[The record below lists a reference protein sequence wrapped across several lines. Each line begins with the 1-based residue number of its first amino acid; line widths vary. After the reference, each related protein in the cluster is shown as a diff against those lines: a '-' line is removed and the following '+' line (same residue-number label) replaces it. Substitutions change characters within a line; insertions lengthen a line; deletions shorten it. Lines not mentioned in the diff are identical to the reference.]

1 MPFQTLKEIRD
12 TLEAAGMRPQHR
24 HGQHFLIDRNLMQKL
39 VDSAE
44 IGPDDVVLEVG
55 PGTGSLS
62 NLLAELAA
70 WVVTVEIDARIAEV
84 ARQHLAHH
92 DNVTLLVT
100 DALQSKNHLSRLVID
115 TLLEKHR
122 EMAGRC
128 LLVANLPYN
137 AASPIVADLLL
148 EVPQVRTLCFTV
160 QKEVADR
167 MAAGPGTADYGPLS
181 VVLQSLATVKRIARV
196 PPQAFWPAPEVE
208 SAIVKIEPDPQRK
221 AAAGDPHHLAG
232 VVHRLF
238 LHRRKT
244 LWQNLRL
251 AYGDEADALKEKI
264 ATDWRQRPE
273 ELAVADWIRLAMALP
288 ALPSES
294 GRARRS

>member
-1 MPFQTLKEIRD
+1 MPFQTLKDIRE

-24 HGQHFLIDRNLMQKL
+24 HGQHFLVDRNLMQKL

-44 IGPDDVVLEVG
+44 IGPDDVVLEIG

-62 NLLAELAA
+62 SLLAELAA
-70 WVVTVEIDARIAEV
+70 WLVTVEIDARIAEV
-84 ARQHLAHH
+84 ARRHLAHH

-100 DALQSKNHLSRLVID
+100 DALETKNHLNRKVVEV
-115 TLLEKHR
+115 LLEKHR
-122 EMAGRC
+122 EMAGHC

-137 AASPIVADLLL
+137 AASPIVADLVLD
-148 EVPQVRTLCFTV
+148 VPQMRRLCFTV

-167 MAAGPGTADYGPLS
+167 MAAVPGTNDYGPLS
-181 VVLQSLATVKRIARV
+181 VVLQALAKVKRIARV
-196 PPQAFWPAPEVE
+196 PRQAFWPAPEVE
-208 SAIVKIEPDPQRK
+208 SAIVKVEQDGDRK
-221 AAAGDPHHLAG
+221 AAVGDPHHLAG

-244 LWQNLRL
+244 LWQNLKL
-251 AYGDEADALKEKI
+251 AYGDQADVLKEKI

-273 ELAVADWIRLAMALP
+273 ELAVADWIRLAKMLP
-288 ALPSES
+288 ALPSEPA
-294 GRARRS
+294 RERRS

>member
-1 MPFQTLKEIRD
+1 MPFQTLNEIRQ

-44 IGPDDVVLEVG
+44 IGPDDVVLEIG
-55 PGTGSLS
+55 PGTGSLT
-62 NLLAELAA
+62 NLLADLAA

-100 DALQSKNHLSRLVID
+100 DALWGKNHLSPRVID
-115 TLLEKHR
+115 ALLEKVR
-122 EMAGRC
+122 EVGGRC

-148 EVPQVRTLCFTV
+148 EVPQVKMLCFTV

-167 MAAGPGTADYGPLS
+167 MAAAPRTGDHGPLS
-181 VVLQSLATVKRIARV
+181 VVLQMLARVKRIARV
-196 PPQAFWPAPEVE
+196 PPQAFWPPPAVE
-208 SAIVKIEPDPQRK
+208 SAIVRIEPDVDRR
-221 AAAGDPHHLAG
+221 ALAGDPHQVAA

-244 LWQNLRL
+244 LWQNLKL
-251 AYGDEADALKEKI
+251 AYGDGADALKEKVAI
-264 ATDWRQRPE
+264 DWRQRPE
-273 ELAVADWIRLAMALP
+273 ELAVADWIRLAKALP
-288 ALPSES
+288 TPPSDP
-294 GRARRS
+294 RSD

>member
-1 MPFQTLKEIRD
+1 MPFQTLNEIRQ
-12 TLEAAGMRPQHR
+12 TLQAAGMRPQHK

-44 IGPDDVVLEVG
+44 IGPDDLVLEVG
-55 PGTGSLS
+55 PGTGSLT

-70 WVVTVEIDARIAEV
+70 WVISVEIDPRIAEV
-84 ARQHLAHH
+84 ARRHLAHH

-100 DALQSKNHLSRLVID
+100 DALQGKNHLSPRVVEA
-115 TLLEKHR
+115 LLAR
-122 EMAGRC
+122 QRQVAGRC

-148 EVPQVRTLCFTV
+148 EVPQVKMLCFTV

-167 MAAGPGTADYGPLS
+167 MAAAPRTGDYGPLS
-181 VVLQSLATVKRIARV
+181 VVLQTLARVKRIVRV
-196 PPQAFWPAPEVE
+196 PPQAFWPAPDVE
-208 SAIVKIEPDPQRK
+208 SAIVRIEPDPHLK
-221 AAAGDPHHLAG
+221 TAAGDPHQVAA

-244 LWQNLRL
+244 LWQNLKL
-251 AYGDEADALKEKI
+251 AYGERADALKEKI
-264 ATDWRQRPE
+264 AIDWRQRPE
-273 ELAVADWIRLAMALP
+273 ELAVGDWVRLATALP
-288 ALPSES
+288 NPPSQVTRGKDS
-294 GRARRS
+294 

>member
-1 MPFQTLKEIRD
+1 MPFQTLNEIRR
-12 TLEAAGMRPQHR
+12 TLQAAGMRPRHK

-44 IGPDDVVLEVG
+44 IGPDDVVLEIG
-55 PGTGSLS
+55 PGTGSLTS
-62 NLLAELAA
+62 LLADLAG

-84 ARQHLAHH
+84 ARRHLAHH

-100 DALQSKNHLSRLVID
+100 DALRGKNHLSPEVIEA
-115 TLLEKHR
+115 LLDKHR
-122 EMAGRC
+122 QMAGRC

-148 EVPQVRTLCFTV
+148 EVPQVKMLCFTV

-167 MAAGPGTADYGPLS
+167 MAAAPRTGDYGPLS
-181 VVLQSLATVKRIARV
+181 VVLQVLARVKRIARV
-196 PPQAFWPAPEVE
+196 PPQAFWPAPDVE
-208 SAIVKIEPDPQRK
+208 SAIVRIEPDLQRR
-221 AAAGDPHHLAG
+221 AAAGDPQHVAA

-251 AYGDEADALKEKI
+251 AYGDEADALKGKI
-264 ATDWRQRPE
+264 AIDWRQRPE
-273 ELAVADWIRLAMALP
+273 ELAVVDWIQLAMVLP
-288 ALPSES
+288 APPGDS
-294 GRARRS
+294 